1 MNHIMINRGIEY
13 ILSDVDYNIEMGKD
27 YLGGTTKFKPVKVE
41 LNVSNVKT
49 DQVHY
54 WINEITNQYADFV
67 LTNVKADP
75 DKISFDIGSPS
86 MEDLTAQDIEFRMK
100 EYLEMNVPPF
110 DVKGLK
116 VQ

>member
-1 MNHIMINRGIEY
+1 MSASPSSFRMVPTMSLYKIPKSR
-13 ILSDVDYNIEMGKD
+13 D

-41 LNVSNVKT
+41 LIVSNVKI

-67 LTNVKADP
+67 VTNVKADP
-75 DKISFDIGSPS
+75 DKIFFDIGSPS

-110 DVKGLK
+110 DVKELK